1 MKKILSLGLL
11 LASVA
16 FTGTIASAQ
25 SYSPQR
31 DRYDQNDRNWR
42 DNDRND
48 RNWNNNNRRVR
59 VVTQT
64 RIVRQGRRTYRET
77 IQIKYLPNGRT
88 QTKVINRVRIDR

>member
-25 SYSPQR
+25 SYNPQR
-31 DRYDQNDRNWR
+31 DRYDQNDRSRR

-64 RIVRQGRRTYRET
+64 RIVRQGRRTFRET

-88 QTKVINRVRIDR
+88 QTKVISRVRIDR